1 MRNVSSP
8 KMVKKRGGE
17 SEEVYEMKKLLVALG
32 LKLGFMVDVEEP
44 PISELGILGIRHDVI
59 WYEKPPEWYIRLL
72 KIIKSRDD
80 LELEYKELIEKKLNI
95 KRKICA
101 AFEIEGSDL
110 MTKAMKGDI
119 SNLSKW
125 PYGVIVVRRGRK
137 EAKEESKKYGKRV
150 EHIRNRFERALIEF
164 HKLHGPN
171 NVIISS
177 FEDIKKLCKIFG
189 VKSNVL

>member
-1 MRNVSSP
+1 MRNVNSP

-17 SEEVYEMKKLLVALG
+17 SEEVYEIKKLLVALG

-44 PISELGILGIRHDVI
+44 PTSELGSLGIRHDVI
-59 WYEKPPEWYIRLL
+59 WYEEPPEWYVKLL
-72 KIIKSRDD
+72 EIIKSRDD
-80 LELEYKELIEKKLNI
+80 LELEYKELIKKKLDI
-95 KRKICA
+95 KRKIYA

-125 PYGVIVVRRGRK
+125 PYGIIVVRRGRK
-137 EAKEESKKYGKRV
+137 EAREESKKYGKRI

-171 NVIISS
+171 NVIIAS

-189 VKSNVL
+189 IKVIV